1 MIGEAESGKKS
12 LPFILSTQ
20 PDFVLIDFL
29 MPELDGI
36 ETIEQLQ
43 NEGFRGHFIMISQV
57 VNKEMVGEAYERGIE
72 FFIHKPINRIEVSSI
87 LKKTAEQLQL
97 RNSLLQIQ
105 ESLAEPRYQYEETT
119 AKKCERNC
127 PIHFK

>member
-1 MIGEAESGKKS
+1 MLAQIITEGALGAVIGEAESGKKS

-43 NEGFRGHFIMISQV
+43 KEGF
-57 VNKEMVGEAYERGIE
+57 
-72 FFIHKPINRIEVSSI
+72 
-87 LKKTAEQLQL
+87 
-97 RNSLLQIQ
+97 
-105 ESLAEPRYQYEETT
+105 
-119 AKKCERNC
+119 
-127 PIHFK
+127 